1 MKGGVVMNVREI
13 ALRALDK
20 VFSGS
25 YSNIVLNDYLNNYE
39 LSDSDR
45 ALLSEIVYGTIAKKL
60 TLEFYLAPFIKGRMR
75 QWQRNLLM
83 LSVYQLVYLDR
94 IPPYAVIN
102 EAVEITKTRGG
113 LSASKVTNA
122 ILRNFEREPLR
133 DFSDVKNDKT
143 RLSVLSSIPQ
153 WIIEHWIT
161 HYKFEGAVKIAES
174 LQDRPKL
181 YARVNTRK
189 TTRDTL
195 IEQLTAEGL
204 EVEAATLHQDGIIS
218 KTNQILKHPLFFKGM
233 YSIQDISSM
242 FVHDAVNPK
251 HDDVVLDACS
261 APGGKG
267 LHVAEKLTDG
277 HADLADVHPHKITL
291 IDNAAKRLEIDNYS
305 AFVADA
311 TAFDYGKKYDK
322 IIVDAP
328 CSGLGVIRRKPEIRY
343 ERKSEDIQSLVKLQL
358 EILNHVKQFL
368 KPGGELIYSTCTI
381 HQMENENVAYT
392 FMKQNE
398 DIEFEPFDL
407 PTLNFSGHMRQILPY
422 EFDTDGFFI
431 AKFKRKSD

>member
-1 MKGGVVMNVREI
+1 MNVREI
-13 ALRALDK
+13 ALKAFDK
-20 VFSGS
+20 IMAGG
-25 YSNIVLNDYLNNYE
+25 YSNIVLNDFLSDYE
-39 LSDSDR
+39 LNESDR

-60 TLEFYLAPFIKGRMR
+60 TIEFYLAPFIKGRMR

-83 LSVYQLVYLDR
+83 LSIYQLVYLDR
-94 IPPYAVIN
+94 VPSYAVIN
-102 EAVEITKTRGG
+102 EAVEITKKRGA
-113 LSASKVTNA
+113 LQESKVTNA

-133 DFSDVKNDKT
+133 DFSDIKSDKT

-174 LQDRPKL
+174 LQERPNL
-181 YARVNTRK
+181 YARVNTRM
-189 TTRDTL
+189 TTREAL
-195 IEQLTAEGL
+195 IERLNEDGVI
-204 EVEAATLHQDGIIS
+204 VEAASLHPDAIIS
-218 KTNQILKHPLFFKGM
+218 KTNKILKHPLFHEGH

-242 FVHDAVNPK
+242 FVNDALNADPT
-251 HDDVVLDACS
+251 DTVLDACS

-267 LHVAEKLTDG
+267 FHAAEKLTDG
-277 HADLADVHPHKITL
+277 HVDLADVHPHKITL
-291 IDNAAKRLEIDNYS
+291 IDNAGKRLKLNNYRT
-305 AFVADA
+305 FLADA
-311 TAFDYGKKYDK
+311 TAFDYGTKYDK

-343 ERKSEDIQSLVKLQL
+343 ERKKEDIESLVQLQL

-368 KPGGELIYSTCTI
+368 KPGGELVYATCTI

-392 FMKQNE
+392 FKKQNE
-398 DIEFEPFDL
+398 DIEFAAFDL
-407 PTLNFSGHMRQILPY
+407 PTLNFSGTMRQILPH
-422 EFDTDGFFI
+422 EFNTDGFFI

>member
-39 LSDSDR
+39 LNDSDR

-94 IPPYAVIN
+94 SPPYAVIN

-133 DFSDVKNDKT
+133 DFSDIKNDKT

-181 YARVNTRK
+181 
-189 TTRDTL
+189 
-195 IEQLTAEGL
+195 
-204 EVEAATLHQDGIIS
+204 
-218 KTNQILKHPLFFKGM
+218 
-233 YSIQDISSM
+233 
-242 FVHDAVNPK
+242 
-251 HDDVVLDACS
+251 
-261 APGGKG
+261 
-267 LHVAEKLTDG
+267 
-277 HADLADVHPHKITL
+277 
-291 IDNAAKRLEIDNYS
+291 
-305 AFVADA
+305 
-311 TAFDYGKKYDK
+311 
-322 IIVDAP
+322 
-328 CSGLGVIRRKPEIRY
+328 
-343 ERKSEDIQSLVKLQL
+343 
-358 EILNHVKQFL
+358 
-368 KPGGELIYSTCTI
+368 
-381 HQMENENVAYT
+381 
-392 FMKQNE
+392 
-398 DIEFEPFDL
+398 
-407 PTLNFSGHMRQILPY
+407 
-422 EFDTDGFFI
+422 
-431 AKFKRKSD
+431 